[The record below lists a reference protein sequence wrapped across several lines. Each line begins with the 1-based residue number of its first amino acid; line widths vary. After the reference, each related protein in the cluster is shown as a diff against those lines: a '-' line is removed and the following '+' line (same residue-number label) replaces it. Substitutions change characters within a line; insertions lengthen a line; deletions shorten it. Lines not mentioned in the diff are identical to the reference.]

1 MEQEQ
6 ERVQKILSKK
16 GFCSRRKAE
25 QYILE
30 GKVKVNG
37 NVIALGSKC
46 YPSDEIEVD
55 GVKVGGESVEKKGF
69 VYLALNKPYDVVST
83 VSDPQGR
90 KTVMDFIPKEYG
102 RLFPVGRLDH
112 NSTGL
117 ILMTNDGEFANLITH
132 PSSAPEKEYVV
143 KVKYPPKGDEVDRL
157 KKGLYILKD
166 GYTAAPCEA
175 RVLRQDEESCLFDII
190 LHEGKKREIRH
201 MMDTLDHPVK
211 FLMRIRIGN
220 ILLGKL
226 PEGKVREIPLSD
238 IEELKKE
245 CYANQKESF
254 ANEKYYGNYDEEE

>member
-1 MEQEQ
+1 MEP
-6 ERVQKILSKK
+6 ERIQKILSEL
-16 GFCSRRKAE
+16 GVCSRRKAE
-25 QYILE
+25 QYVLE
-30 GKVKVNG
+30 GRIKVNG
-37 NVIALGSKC
+37 EVVTELGFKC
-46 YPSDEIEVD
+46 LPSDDIEVD
-55 GVKVGGESVEKKGF
+55 GVKINKPKENSEF

-83 VSDPQGR
+83 ASDPEGR
-90 KTVMDFIPKEYG
+90 KTVMDFIPKSYG

-143 KVKYPPKGDEVDRL
+143 KVKHPSRGDEIDKL
-157 KKGLYILKD
+157 QKGLYILKD
-166 GYTAAPCEA
+166 GYTAAPCQA
-175 RVLRQDEESCLFDII
+175 RLLKEDEDSAIFDIV

-226 PEGKVREIPLSD
+226 PEGKFKEIPKEE
-238 IEELKKE
+238 IEALKEE
-245 CYANQKESF
+245 CRKNQLESF
-254 ANEKYYGNYDEEE
+254 KNGKYYGNYDEEE